1 MKRIITVILAL
12 CILCAFPAAA
22 VSLESYGLSLDLPE
36 KYTVLTP
43 DNIAQNAEFLEQL
56 GHTVQSMNKYFSDNK
71 LILFASDRANGRQIQ
86 VKRTETDFTKQL
98 VDLSL
103 LSESQVLEFATD
115 ILPEEYAANY
125 TVVKLGELCL
135 YEIDSVHTDNIG
147 QFCSRQYV
155 TIRDGC
161 LYSLTFFENGEKM
174 SADFLSEVDSALSTL
189 DIKQTKKVTATD
201 AESITEVVIV
211 WLLIALVA
219 VLAAVMLIGL
229 VRDAVKNS
237 GEEEKTVINRR
248 KYK

>member
-1 MKRIITVILAL
+1 
-12 CILCAFPAAA
+12 
-22 VSLESYGLSLDLPE
+22 
-36 KYTVLTP
+36 
-43 DNIAQNAEFLEQL
+43 
-56 GHTVQSMNKYFSDNK
+56 
-71 LILFASDRANGRQIQ
+71 
-86 VKRTETDFTKQL
+86 
-98 VDLSL
+98 
-103 LSESQVLEFATD
+103 
-115 ILPEEYAANY
+115 
-125 TVVKLGELCL
+125 
-135 YEIDSVHTDNIG
+135 
-147 QFCSRQYV
+147 
-155 TIRDGC
+155 
-161 LYSLTFFENGEKM
+161 M